1 MSEEKESVPK
11 VSLYIMGRK
20 YQVPTGLTIMKAM
33 EFVGYRFIE
42 GCGCRGGFCGACATV
57 YKQKGDYKLHVALA
71 CQEIVKDGMYLTI
84 LPFTPAE
91 RATYN
96 LEELTPS
103 RSVLLEHYP
112 EIAKCVSC
120 NTCTKA
126 CPQDIE
132 VMDVVQASLRGDLE
146 EAATLSFD
154 CIHCGLCAMRCP
166 VSIAPHQVAQL
177 ARRLYGKYI
186 APRSKHLRERIQEIQ
201 DGKLEKEMDTLF
213 TASVEELK
221 ERYIQREIEK

>member
-1 MSEEKESVPK
+1 
-11 VSLYIMGRK
+11 
-20 YQVPTGLTIMKAM
+20 
-33 EFVGYRFIE
+33 
-42 GCGCRGGFCGACATV
+42 
-57 YKQKGDYKLHVALA
+57 
-71 CQEIVKDGMYLTI
+71 MYLTI

-91 RATYN
+91 RVTYR
-96 LEELTPS
+96 LEKLTPS
-103 RSVLLEHYP
+103 RSILLEHYP

-132 VMDVVQASLRGDLE
+132 VMDVVQSSLRGDLE

-166 VSIAPHQVAQL
+166 VSIAPYQVAQL